1 MRPRI
6 SCETLGRICLVFV
19 CGLGLF
25 GYFLSGC
32 CGSFFCL
39 RLLSLLLCLRSIG
52 EHLYGDLDS
61 YLLVQTYRSGVVTD
75 LLDRLDEDQL
85 TLGL

>member
-1 MRPRI
+1 M
-6 SCETLGRICLVFV
+6 CLVFVFVFV

-25 GYFLSGC
+25 GYFLSRC
-32 CGSFFCL
+32 CGSFFSL
-39 RLLSLLLCLRSIG
+39 RFLSLLLRLRSIR